1 VYIEQK
7 SRLADI
13 ILPAAPFVVSLNDY
27 DNVGKADGSGI
38 IQGYPVICVSVSL
51 CVSKL
56 YQ

>member
-1 VYIEQK
+1 MYIEQK